1 MNYTLR
7 QLQYVVA
14 VADHGSVTAAANALF
29 TSQPGIS
36 NSIAQLE
43 EVFGIQIFIRHHAKG
58 ISVTPAGQSFIASAR
73 NLLAHAE
80 DLTHQAHELSQA
92 LQGSIKLGCFT
103 TIAPIFLPG
112 LLSALRAQHPEVQ
125 VDLNEGTT
133 ESLQHGLINGQI
145 EVALLYDLDLSPAL
159 VKEPMLSAR
168 PYVLLSKSHPLAR
181 QTSVT
186 LASLVEE
193 PMVLFDMP
201 HSREYFLSMFRV
213 RKLEPFVR
221 YRTVNFELVRGLV
234 ASQNGYAFLNLRPAI
249 DQSYDGS
256 ELVCLPIADEVP
268 SLSLV
273 LAWPEGLKPTRRVEA
288 FITLCRSFFGRS

>member
-80 DLTHQAHELSQA
+80 DLTHQAHDLSQS
-92 LQGSIKLGCFT
+92 LQGSIRFGCFT

-112 LLSALRAQHPEVQ
+112 LLSALREQHPDVQ
-125 VDLNEGTT
+125 ADLNEGTT
-133 ESLQHGLINGQI
+133 ESLQNGLIHGEI
-145 EVALLYDLDLSPAL
+145 EVALLYDLDLSPSL
-159 VKEPMLSAR
+159 VKEQMLSAR
-168 PYVLLSKSHPLAR
+168 PYVLLSKSHPLA
-181 QTSVT
+181 QQEAVT
-186 LASLVEE
+186 LASLVDE

-234 ASQNGYAFLNLRPAI
+234 ASQNGYAFLNLRPTI
-249 DQSYDGS
+249 SQSYDGS
-256 ELVCLPIADEVP
+256 ELACLPIADDVP
-268 SLSLV
+268 SLSMV
-273 LAWPEGLKPTRRVEA
+273 LAWSEGLKPTRRVEA
-288 FITLCRSFFGRS
+288 FINLCRRYFGHG